1 MDRHYRYQASNPYA
15 ASAAVA
21 DGDDGDAAV
30 DAGAVDA
37 ASVPVDAAAADAV
50 ATAAVDAVAVPQPRI
65 ARGQTLLP
73 HSSSPTSR
81 TKRNIIL

>member
-1 MDRHYRYQASNPYA
+1 LNPYA
-15 ASAAVA
+15 ASVVVAAA
-21 DGDDGDAAV
+21 DGDDDGDAAV

-37 ASVPVDAAAADAV
+37 ASVPADAAAADAV

-73 HSSSPTSR
+73 HSSSPASC
-81 TKRNIIL
+81 TKRKIIL